1 MNECISGSSS
11 AWLTGDHLFARCPT
25 PIRPSKGCKLLWMDW
40 WIFSL
45 VPPSKLWLSKQ
56 TFFSFRFLINVYS
69 VFRKLSNLPHE
80 GNSVSALRFFL
91 VVEPLGACER
101 KPHSGNQQEPVFS
114 LMYGVYS
121 ISLRSICRL

>member
-1 MNECISGSSS
+1 
-11 AWLTGDHLFARCPT
+11 
-25 PIRPSKGCKLLWMDW
+25 MDG
-40 WIFSL
+40 L
-45 VPPSKLWLSKQ
+45 VDLQLGAPQQIVALQ
-56 TFFSFRFLINVYS
+56 TDFFSFRFLINVYS